1 MNRSTFGLNETPSYI
16 IRNTINDW
24 DFLDDFLRALRKVDS
39 GYYMY
44 PIKDDN
50 GKTDR
55 KYPERVFAY
64 EFYHQYR
71 KIMEGKRD
79 VYSGLYLNGEQTVPP
94 NADSVIRAGE
104 GLQRRLDQKDSI
116 RRKRKPHTAGTRSTR
131 LSPNNSI
138 CH

>member
-64 EFYHQYR
+64 ESHMFSASFTYYNWY
-71 KIMEGKRD
+71 G
-79 VYSGLYLNGEQTVPP
+79 
-94 NADSVIRAGE
+94 
-104 GLQRRLDQKDSI
+104 
-116 RRKRKPHTAGTRSTR
+116 
-131 LSPNNSI
+131 
-138 CH
+138 